1 MRFKGFARLA
11 GAAAFT
17 FLAATAASA
26 EIKIGAIL
34 SLTGPAA
41 SLGIPE
47 KNTLDILPKK
57 IGDQDVSFII
67 LDDASDPSAAVRAA
81 KKLMDEDKVD
91 IILGPS
97 ITPTS
102 LAVVEAVAAG
112 KTPMIS
118 AAGSAVIASP
128 VEGNKEWAFKITP
141 EEPTMAAYVF
151 KQIQNDGGKKIAFI
165 GFNDAFGDSF
175 IGAFKKVA
183 EEKGL
188 EVVADERFNSK
199 DTSVTAQALAVLSA
213 NPDAVI
219 IGASGT
225 PGVAPILEL
234 RNVGYDGPI
243 YMNQGMANPD
253 VLRVGKDGLEG
264 VMFAVPPALI
274 AEQLPDD
281 NPVKA
286 EALKYVTTYEAK
298 YGPDSRSLFGATIW
312 DAFLIT
318 ANAVP
323 AALEKAQPG
332 TPEFRLALRNAIEE
346 TKELVGAQGV
356 FNLSKTN
363 HNGTDLR
370 AETLVRIENGKWVY
384 VPLKVD

>member
-1 MRFKGFARLA
+1 MHYSCFAYRASVL
-11 GAAAFT
+11 AFT
-17 FLAATAASA
+17 LLAATAASA

-47 KNTLDILPKK
+47 KNTIDILPKK
-57 IGDQDVSFII
+57 IGDEDVSYII

-81 KKLMDEDKVD
+81 RKLMDEDKVD

-102 LAVVEAVAAG
+102 LAVIEVVAANQ
-112 KTPMIS
+112 TAMIS

-128 VEGNKEWAFKITP
+128 VEGNKQWAFKITP

-151 KQIQNDGGKKIAFI
+151 KQIENDGGKKIAFI

-183 EEKGL
+183 EKRGL

-213 NPDAVI
+213 EPDAVI

-253 VLRVGKDGLEG
+253 VLRVGKGGLEG

-281 NPVKA
+281 NPIKA
-286 EALKYVTTYEAK
+286 EALKFVTAYEGE

-312 DAFLIT
+312 DAYLIT

-323 AALEKAQPG
+323 AALEKAKPG
-332 TPEFRLALRNAIEE
+332 TPEFRTALRDAIEE
-346 TKELVGAQGV
+346 TKELIGAQAV

-370 AETLVRIENGKWVY
+370 AETLVRIKGGKWVY
-384 VPLKVD
+384 VPLKVE